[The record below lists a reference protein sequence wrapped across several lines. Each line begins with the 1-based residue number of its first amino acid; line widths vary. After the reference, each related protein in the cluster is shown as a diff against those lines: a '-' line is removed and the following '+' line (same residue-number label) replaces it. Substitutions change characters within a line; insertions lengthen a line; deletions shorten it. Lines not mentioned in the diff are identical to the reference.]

1 MLEVAIATSNKV
13 LVLCTKTWAPRPFG
27 GGLPNP
33 GCRTAALCA
42 TLHHHAALAEEVF
55 ARIRERI
62 PEEFSAEGC
71 NERWRFSEYE
81 GGGEFKIHRDGR
93 NQDRAWRK
101 SVITVN
107 IFLNEEFRGG
117 STDFYMDDKE
127 TLRESVKAKRGRAAV
142 FDAQQYHVGARVEEG
157 RKYLLRTDVMA
168 EFGAG

>member
-1 MLEVAIATSNKV
+1 MAKWLWVCDDLLSEEECERVIEHFKKRPLERIDNGVASYNRGMV
-13 LVLCTKTWAPRPFG
+13 ED
-27 GGLPNP
+27 
-33 GCRTAALCA
+33 
-42 TLHHHAALAEEVF
+42 AALAEEVF

-62 PEEFSAEGC
+62 PEEFRAEGC

-81 GGGEFKIHRDGR
+81 PGGEFKIHRDGR
-93 NQDRAWRK
+93 NQDRAGRR

-127 TLRESVKAKRGRAAV
+127 TLRESVTAKRGRAAV

-157 RKYLLRTDVMA
+157 RKYLFRTDVMA